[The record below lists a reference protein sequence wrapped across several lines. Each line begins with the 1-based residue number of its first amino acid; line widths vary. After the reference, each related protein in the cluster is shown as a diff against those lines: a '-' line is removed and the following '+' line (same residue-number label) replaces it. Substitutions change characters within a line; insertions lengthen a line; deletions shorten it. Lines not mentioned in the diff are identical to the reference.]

1 MVKQKTVHTKE
12 ALGRKDADVVKHGS
26 GPVESN
32 QPWVMD
38 VGLSVFPRWSN
49 DNPRDSFLGA
59 RGKDRPQ
66 PHIKVNEC
74 DH

>member
-1 MVKQKTVHTKE
+1 MKHTKHTKE
-12 ALGRKDADVVKHGS
+12 AIGRKDADVVKPGS
-26 GPVESN
+26 GETSPQKHWE
-32 QPWVMD
+32 MD

-49 DNPRDSFLGA
+49 DNPKNSFLAAKGYE
-59 RGKDRPQ
+59 RPQ